1 MKRIAKA
8 FFLCYNTAARKAVGA
23 QEGNMNDK
31 LILLEEKRI
40 ILIKKFKKLGRFR
53 RGTIVVRYRK
63 CGKQHCV
70 CKKPGH
76 IGHGPYYEWNT
87 TIKGKSFAK
96 NLTIGSELQKYKEET
111 DNYIK
116 YQELQKEFLQ
126 VNEEICNL
134 TPHKLLKPD
143 QEEALKKKLRKL
155 YKAKL
160 KKK

>member
-1 MKRIAKA
+1 MD
-8 FFLCYNTAARKAVGA
+8 
-23 QEGNMNDK
+23 EK
-31 LILLEEKRI
+31 LILLEEKRKNI
-40 ILIKKFKKLGRFR
+40 IRKFKKLGRFR
-53 RGTIVVRYRK
+53 RGTIAIRYRK
-63 CGKQHCV
+63 CGKKNCV

-96 NLTIGSELQKYKEET
+96 NLTSGSELQKYKEET

-134 TPHKLLKPD
+134 TPPKSLKPN
-143 QEEALKKKLRKL
+143 QEDALKKKLQKL
-155 YKAKL
+155 YGSKL